1 MQVDG
6 KHVFLFDLAIDLNNA
21 ERNLQNVKYHGISS
35 KDEVQEAQELVNE
48 LRALMSQATT
58 RDLTHDLAL
67 ILSGSKP
74 RYDKNRGG
82 EKLLFR
88 YKRNW

>member
-1 MQVDG
+1 MEVGG

-21 ERNLQNVKYHGISS
+21 ERNLQNVKYHGISD
-35 KDEVQEAQELVNE
+35 KDEVQEAQERVDE
-48 LRALMSQATT
+48 LRSLMNTATT
-58 RDLTHDLAL
+58 RDLTQDLSL
-67 ILSGSKP
+67 ILNGNKP
-74 RYDKNRGG
+74 RYDKTRGG